1 MDTRLWKR
9 RCCLHN
15 ARCLFLFLCSKLIN
29 LFNSFQFCAL
39 KDKKASIQDA
49 FTRLWKR
56 RCCLHNARC
65 LFLFLCSKLINLFN
79 SFQFCALKDKKA
91 SIQDAF
97 FNFNSMISFSFKQFL
112 FFLLLSVLQ
121 AWIKSFLYLVDLFEF

>member
-1 MDTRLWKR
+1 MSQ
-9 RCCLHN
+9 
-15 ARCLFLFLCSKLIN
+15 ASLFLDMSTKTYPPSFLWTPACGKDAAVCITLDV
-29 LFNSFQFCAL
+29 FSFF
-39 KDKKASIQDA
+39 
-49 FTRLWKR
+49 F
-56 RCCLHNARC
+56 
-65 LFLFLCSKLINLFN
+65 CSKLINLFN

-121 AWIKSFLYLVDLFEF
+121 AWIKSFLYLVDLFGF